1 MQIRQLVEAVAN
13 RDGLLGFGT
22 DIAVTVAVADFSLIG
37 PFDLPDLWDEWDT
50 RQALDACVGF
60 DEVKRWIV
68 MVQNGSKRRNK
79 KFDLIRLD

>member
-1 MQIRQLVEAVAN
+1 
-13 RDGLLGFGT
+13 
-22 DIAVTVAVADFSLIG
+22 
-37 PFDLPDLWDEWDT
+37 LWDEWDT